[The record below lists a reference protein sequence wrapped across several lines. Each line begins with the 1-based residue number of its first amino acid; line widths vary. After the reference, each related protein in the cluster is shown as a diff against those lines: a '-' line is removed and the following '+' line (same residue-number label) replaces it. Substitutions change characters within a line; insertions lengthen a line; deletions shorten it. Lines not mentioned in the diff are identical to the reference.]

1 MIHRR
6 DEFRGAQAT
15 IDKVH
20 QLAKDGKI
28 NLFTQYQ
35 MASVKGDKNLE
46 SIDIK
51 HDNNEIKNLK
61 TDYVLGFFG
70 LIMQL
75 GPIANWGLNIDK
87 KTIEVDTEK
96 FETNQKGI
104 YAVGDICNYPGKLKL
119 ILSGFHEGA
128 LAARACFKLARP
140 NEKYRFEFTTSS
152 KTIKERLGVKKVI
165 ELYSANTPNGK
176 KISIMLEEIG
186 YEYKVINIDLNKG
199 DQFKPEFK
207 KISPFSKIP
216 VIIDQDNNKNIFES
230 GAILMYLAEQSGK
243 FYDTKDR
250 LEINQWLMAQ
260 MGYVGPMLGQH
271 HQFHHYNP
279 GKSQFGEERY
289 FKISKRIYEELDERL
304 SKSRFLAG
312 ENYTIADIGTFP
324 WIARHEWHDI
334 GLKNYKNLTRWYVEI
349 SEREAVKK
357 GFKFM
362 NKDEVPPKP

>member
-1 MIHRR
+1 
-6 DEFRGAQAT
+6 
-15 IDKVH
+15 
-20 QLAKDGKI
+20 
-28 NLFTQYQ
+28 
-35 MASVKGDKNLE
+35 
-46 SIDIK
+46 
-51 HDNNEIKNLK
+51 
-61 TDYVLGFFG
+61 
-70 LIMQL
+70 
-75 GPIANWGLNIDK
+75 
-87 KTIEVDTEK
+87 
-96 FETNQKGI
+96 
-104 YAVGDICNYPGKLKL
+104 
-119 ILSGFHEGA
+119 
-128 LAARACFKLARP
+128 
-140 NEKYRFEFTTSS
+140 
-152 KTIKERLGVKKVI
+152 
-165 ELYSANTPNGK
+165 
-176 KISIMLEEIG
+176 MLEEIG

-207 KISPFSKIP
+207 KISPLSKIP

-243 FYDTKDR
+243 FYDPKDR

-304 SKSRFLAG
+304 SQSRFLAG

>member
-1 MIHRR
+1 
-6 DEFRGAQAT
+6 
-15 IDKVH
+15 
-20 QLAKDGKI
+20 
-28 NLFTQYQ
+28 
-35 MASVKGDKNLE
+35 
-46 SIDIK
+46 
-51 HDNNEIKNLK
+51 
-61 TDYVLGFFG
+61 
-70 LIMQL
+70 
-75 GPIANWGLNIDK
+75 
-87 KTIEVDTEK
+87 
-96 FETNQKGI
+96 
-104 YAVGDICNYPGKLKL
+104 
-119 ILSGFHEGA
+119 
-128 LAARACFKLARP
+128 
-140 NEKYRFEFTTSS
+140 
-152 KTIKERLGVKKVI
+152 
-165 ELYSANTPNGK
+165 
-176 KISIMLEEIG
+176 MLEEIG

-207 KISPFSKIP
+207 KISPLSKIP

-289 FKISKRIYEELDERL
+289 FKISKRIYEELDARL
-304 SKSRFLAG
+304 SRARLLAG
-312 ENYTIADIGTFP
+312 ENSTIADIGTFP

>member
-1 MIHRR
+1 
-6 DEFRGAQAT
+6 
-15 IDKVH
+15 
-20 QLAKDGKI
+20 
-28 NLFTQYQ
+28 
-35 MASVKGDKNLE
+35 
-46 SIDIK
+46 
-51 HDNNEIKNLK
+51 
-61 TDYVLGFFG
+61 
-70 LIMQL
+70 
-75 GPIANWGLNIDK
+75 
-87 KTIEVDTEK
+87 
-96 FETNQKGI
+96 
-104 YAVGDICNYPGKLKL
+104 
-119 ILSGFHEGA
+119 
-128 LAARACFKLARP
+128 
-140 NEKYRFEFTTSS
+140 
-152 KTIKERLGVKKVI
+152 
-165 ELYSANTPNGK
+165 
-176 KISIMLEEIG
+176 MLEEIG
-186 YEYKVINIDLNKG
+186 YEYKVVNIDLNKG

-207 KISPFSKIP
+207 KISPLSKIP

-289 FKISKRIYEELDERL
+289 FKISKRIYGELDERL
-304 SKSRFLAG
+304 SQSRFLAG

>member
-1 MIHRR
+1 MI
-6 DEFRGAQAT
+6 D
-15 IDKVH
+15 
-20 QLAKDGKI
+20 
-28 NLFTQYQ
+28 
-35 MASVKGDKNLE
+35 
-46 SIDIK
+46 
-51 HDNNEIKNLK
+51 
-61 TDYVLGFFG
+61 
-70 LIMQL
+70 
-75 GPIANWGLNIDK
+75 
-87 KTIEVDTEK
+87 
-96 FETNQKGI
+96 
-104 YAVGDICNYPGKLKL
+104 
-119 ILSGFHEGA
+119 
-128 LAARACFKLARP
+128 
-140 NEKYRFEFTTSS
+140 
-152 KTIKERLGVKKVI
+152 
-165 ELYSANTPNGK
+165 LYSANTPNGK
-176 KISIMLEEIG
+176 KISIKLEEIG
-186 YEYKVINIDLNKG
+186 YEYKVVNIDLNKG

-207 KISPFSKIP
+207 KISPLSKIP
-216 VIIDQDNNKNIFES
+216 VIIDQDNNKSIFES

-243 FYDTKDR
+243 FYDTKNR

-304 SKSRFLAG
+304 SQSRFLAG

-334 GLKNYKNLTRWYVEI
+334 GLKNHKNLTRWYVEI